1 MRVLSA
7 SDPGDTSKAN
17 EDWFS
22 ASPRLIVVLDGA
34 TARTDT
40 GCRHGVSW
48 YAAKLGSV
56 AGTLAADLE
65 TPLKEALKTA
75 IEQVAE
81 MHKECDLNHPGTPSA
96 AVSILRING
105 SSWEYLVLGDI
116 SVIIDQQAGGAAV
129 VTDTRVDSTARP
141 ERDEVDRHLIGSPEK
156 QAALLRMKHA
166 ELAAR
171 NQPGGFWVATA
182 IPSAADHAIVGSVPL
197 DEVQRLAVLTDG
209 AARIVDLFGALDWPA
224 VLDNLSA
231 HGPAELIRQVR
242 TLEGADPQGARWPR
256 NKRSDDATVV
266 YAT

>member
-1 MRVLSA
+1 M
-7 SDPGDTSKAN
+7 
-17 EDWFS
+17 
-22 ASPRLIVVLDGA
+22 VVLDGA

-56 AGTLAADLE
+56 IGTLAADLE
-65 TPLKEALKTA
+65 TPLMEALRDA
-75 IEQVAE
+75 IAQVAE
-81 MHKECDLNHPGTPSA
+81 MHRECDLAHPGTPSA
-96 AVSILRING
+96 AVSILRVNG
-105 SSWEYLVLGDI
+105 SLWEYLVLGDI
-116 SVIIDQQAGGAAV
+116 SLVIDRPTGGPTV
-129 VTDTRVDSTARP
+129 VTDTRVDSTARS
-141 ERDEVDRHLIGSPEK
+141 ERDEADRHLIGSPEK

-182 IPSAADHAIVGSVPL
+182 VPSAADHAIVGSVPV
-197 DEVQRLAVLTDG
+197 DEVRRLAVLTDG
-209 AARIVDLFGALDWPA
+209 AARIVDLFGALDWSGA
-224 VLDNLSA
+224 LDSLSA

-266 YAT
+266 YAA